1 MPSLRHSC
9 ATTTATIRSK
19 SPVPFSNG
27 WPREMS
33 LKADRQPLRLERAS
47 ASVLR
52 AEKFQRFVD
61 DPDVVA
67 FFAAYE
73 RDRIEA
79 MVRALPLDHDG
90 RQAAAMQISAMRE
103 FKAFIASAIT
113 AGERSLDI
121 LKKDN

>member
-1 MPSLRHSC
+1 M
-9 ATTTATIRSK
+9 
-19 SPVPFSNG
+19 
-27 WPREMS
+27 
-33 LKADRQPLRLERAS
+33 KADRQPLRLERAS